1 MYTMNSLNKLYSYL
15 LLSLT
20 SILFVNAHPTIIK
33 QDIDWP
39 QIYESTRYDM
49 GKSCLNIGM
58 IQPF

>member
-1 MYTMNSLNKLYSYL
+1 MNSLNKLYSYL

-39 QIYESTRYDM
+39 QFMSQQAMIWEKLPEYWYD
-49 GKSCLNIGM
+49 SA
-58 IQPF
+58 FFR